1 MIKTASNP
9 LNSDKVATQITQI
22 DNAERGLTT
31 LRVEGDL
38 LPEDARVIE
47 SIAIDIRSETGNQV
61 MIDLADL
68 DFLDSETAPLLRRL
82 DEREG
87 VDIQGVEIFLQSM
100 VNQVERHR
108 R

>member
-1 MIKTASNP
+1 M
-9 LNSDKVATQITQI
+9 ATQITQI

-47 SIAIDIRSETGNQV
+47 SIAIDIRSLTGNQV

-68 DFLDSETAPLLRRL
+68 DFLDSETAPLLKRL
-82 DEREG
+82 DELEG
-87 VDIQGVEIFLQSM
+87 VDIQGVEIFLQTV
-100 VNQVERHR
+100 VNQVERHGR
-108 R
+108 